1 MREGESGIV
10 CHAHPATIE
19 DLDWIFR
26 LEIDTYSPLYA
37 VARQILEQWYGRN
50 PGGFSVLTM
59 NGCRIGHITI
69 VPLHERILESFVQGT
84 ILEQDIQAD
93 GLFKPAEQHLVRS
106 IYVES
111 IIIDSLN
118 GHSIL
123 PIKALT
129 CLAQDFVPLLSR
141 VCNPTNL
148 ENVYAL
154 GASGRGERLMK
165 RLGFVPVKSAQER
178 ADQRTLYVV
187 KFSNLQ
193 TIISDL
199 YNRRLRKNAELE
211 SG

>member
-1 MREGESGIV
+1 
-10 CHAHPATIE
+10 
-19 DLDWIFR
+19 
-26 LEIDTYSPLYA
+26 
-37 VARQILEQWYGRN
+37 
-50 PGGFSVLTM
+50 M
-59 NGCRIGHITI
+59 NGRRIGHITI
-69 VPLHERILESFVQGT
+69 VPLHEKILESFVQGT

-93 GLFKPAEQHLVRS
+93 SLYKPAEQHLVRN

-111 IIIDSLN
+111 IIIDSPN

-129 CLAQDFVPLLSR
+129 CLAQDFMQLMSR

-154 GASGRGERLMK
+154 GASGRGEGFMK
-165 RLGFVPVKSAQER
+165 GLGFVPVKSGQER
-178 ADQRTLYVV
+178 ADQRTLYVA

-193 TIISDL
+193 TNISEL

>member
-1 MREGESGIV
+1 MREGQSGTV

-26 LEIDTYSPLYA
+26 LEIEAYSPLHA
-37 VARQILEQWYGRN
+37 VARQTLEQWYGRN

-59 NGCRIGHITI
+59 NGRRIGHITI
-69 VPLHERILESFVQGT
+69 VPLHEKILESFVQGT

-93 GLFKPAEQHLVRS
+93 SLYKPAEQHLVRN

-111 IIIDSLN
+111 IIIDSPN

-129 CLAQDFVPLLSR
+129 CLAQDFVPLMSR

-154 GASGRGERLMK
+154 GASGRGEGFMK
-165 RLGFVPVKSAQER
+165 GLGFVPVKSGQER
-178 ADQRTLYVV
+178 ADQRTLYVA

-193 TIISDL
+193 TNISEL